1 MNKDIRKNR
10 EALIRHFYSLPKPD
24 RKKITHYFWEGEQY
38 CLCAKGQLMQKFF
51 GADSCNK
58 FNDNYELC
66 YDIPDEIS
74 EVLEIGSNQWR
85 EIEDRYEGRRLWVRD
100 KQNFSQI
107 ADWLQ
112 TLPGWPRV
120 L

>member
-10 EALIRHFYSLPKPD
+10 EALIRHFYQVPNTTGGIANGFSCACAKHQIYEHFGWDYDRSAMNITPSYKGELFTRLGMDFNLWSKVEQLYEGWSLPARNPKSM
-24 RKKITHYFWEGEQY
+24 RG
-38 CLCAKGQLMQKFF
+38 
-51 GADSCNK
+51 
-58 FNDNYELC
+58 
-66 YDIPDEIS
+66 
-74 EVLEIGSNQWR
+74 
-85 EIEDRYEGRRLWVRD
+85 
-100 KQNFSQI
+100 I